1 MILKA
6 AGLAICGAAMLAC
19 NNLDELEQRVDSLES
34 RIQALETQLPQL
46 NENVSALSAIL
57 DDGNI
62 SSITVDSESGNLV
75 ITTTGGTTYEL
86 AQGSAGNAPDLS
98 VDEDGYWII
107 RYAEDEEWQQITG
120 QDGNPVL
127 ASSNAIMFGVSDDG
141 YWEIS
146 YDGGKT
152 YLPVY
157 REDGQTRIPA
167 LEEDSDFFRDIEYI
181 EEEQMLYLTLSD
193 GKVIEV
199 PVVSDF
205 LVQIKNVTY
214 GEAER
219 FTPGQT
225 RTFDVTMRGVE
236 AADVK
241 APAGWKATLGDVVE
255 ETAVLTVTA
264 PATTQT
270 LTKVMADT
278 ETDVTILAVFTN
290 GLSSMAKMTV
300 GFSNSPGVDIKEG
313 THTATSVVFTVTPN
327 LYATSYKYHLY
338 PQATPAPASAEDF
351 ASAPEVTDNFSTP
364 LTLTQTTEAQP
375 ADIAP
380 VSTYVLYVLPLDTE
394 GTAGTIQSKTA
405 TTPNF
410 SSYYERYLAGQ
421 DIVIAGKTYN
431 SETYGNATLVDSDE
445 TLTST
450 EGINQVYFVDSDATL
465 TLNTS
470 GQAIA
475 KLVIIGNN
483 PDMRSKVN
491 ITAQLALN
499 QGIGNTDGTFVL
511 YNLDVDASA
520 VTNYVMAQN
529 RDGAYGYVGII
540 GSSFRMPAGKQ
551 LSYVSSNA
559 RSFAEVVF
567 QDSDIEIPSANQLM
581 LFSFGSSTASHGKFV
596 FRNCI
601 LYSEGGVADFRIY
614 SGVDTALE
622 NFTFENNTVVNLWF
636 KTNGSVLYNSLGT
649 ISVTKNLIWTNK
661 PTVNACFFHPTDT
674 SAETGPYTGNPT
686 GTLLDDSRV
695 YKNGES
701 TNWQWF
707 YGGNSRVNKEGFTA
721 CNEITPT
728 DSDPLA
734 TKDFGSCTFTPV
746 SEYAGYGAQRN

>member
-300 GFSNSPGVDIKEG
+300 GFSNSPGVEIKEG

-327 LYATSYKYHLY
+327 QYATSYKYHLY

-351 ASAPEVTDNFSTP
+351 ASAPEVTDGFSTP

-405 TTPNF
+405 TTP
-410 SSYYERYLAGQ
+410 
-421 DIVIAGKTYN
+421 DKTYDSLYDSFMDNRPVTIGENTYSRSDFADENIIHIADGEVAATNGNIYFIDEGCTITSIANQNVILIGN
-431 SETYGNATLVDSDE
+431 SKDAKPKWVMSASKFLSPVSGEQSRLILYNIDIDASGYNSYMFAVNVDFDEGGAFGELVLDNCDISMTKTSPFYSISKARTLDKFVMMNCNVNVPAATSNRFMIHTNTYETEFSKIVYSNNIFYCPDGVASGFRLLSSSVTNNTNATGV
-445 TLTST
+445 T
-450 EGINQVYFVDSDATL
+450 EINV
-465 TLNTS
+465 
-470 GQAIA
+470 
-475 KLVIIGNN
+475 
-483 PDMRSKVN
+483 
-491 ITAQLALN
+491 
-499 QGIGNTDGTFVL
+499 
-511 YNLDVDASA
+511 
-520 VTNYVMAQN
+520 
-529 RDGAYGYVGII
+529 
-540 GSSFRMPAGKQ
+540 
-551 LSYVSSNA
+551 
-559 RSFAEVVF
+559 
-567 QDSDIEIPSANQLM
+567 
-581 LFSFGSSTASHGKFV
+581 
-596 FRNCI
+596 
-601 LYSEGGVADFRIY
+601 
-614 SGVDTALE
+614 
-622 NFTFENNTVVNLWF
+622 ENNTFINTVPSNSAMIIADNIQTATLNSNIFYTAQTVNSNRNMIRCNISGSGAYPATADAA
-636 KTNGSVLYNSLGT
+636 TNFAYDTNNAIYNIFYSANYVPASGSVEPVT
-649 ISVTKNLIWTNK
+649 IIGESPFADIDVANGIYTL
-661 PTVNACFFHPTDT
+661 
-674 SAETGPYTGNPT
+674 SAEY
-686 GTLLDDSRV
+686 S
-695 YKNGES
+695 
-701 TNWQWF
+701 Q
-707 YGGNSRVNKEGFTA
+707 
-721 CNEITPT
+721 
-728 DSDPLA
+728 
-734 TKDFGSCTFTPV
+734 
-746 SEYAGYGAQRN
+746 YGARRD